1 MKTKSK
7 PLVEIDPLCRAVK
20 AVRTAA
26 GWSQEKMAREIL
38 LSTMT
43 LSRFE
48 RGVQIPRDYLVL
60 LRLYQ
65 AAQDAN
71 CPEEEQVFQD
81 ALRDAPRGIWHTQ
94 SEMET
99 ALSQVRREKKR
110 PRILAEY
117 HKVLKTLLHAHMV
130 LGHEMVKDMLAG
142 MEPLPKGAPPD
153 IPRRTIGA
161 WVDQSEIA
169 RVQGL
174 LRKELAVVEEA
185 MKRKRR

>member
-1 MKTKSK
+1 MEKQVK
-7 PLVEIDPLCRAVK
+7 PSVEIDPLCRAVK

-26 GWSQEKMAREIL
+26 GWSQEKMAQEIL

-60 LRLYQ
+60 LRLHE
-65 AAQDAN
+65 AAQEAN
-71 CPEEEQVFQD
+71 CPEEAQVFQN

-117 HKVLKTLLHAHMV
+117 HKVLKALLHAHMV
-130 LGHEMVKDMLAG
+130 LTHEMLKDMLAG
-142 MEPLPKGAPPD
+142 MEPLPKGAPFD
-153 IPRRTIGA
+153 TPRKTLGG
-161 WVDQSEIA
+161 WVNQSEIG
-169 RVQGL
+169 RVQEQ
-174 LRKELAVVEEA
+174 LRKELTVVEEA